1 MVNWWDWGSQPSEP
15 EQETAPLDF
24 GAIFNTISSWFSP
37 PAPDYGYSYSGDY
50 QEPQPSYDYY
60 EPPPSPEPTWQTP
73 EPSYDYYEPAPVYE
87 EPEPPP
93 VPPSPSWDFPSWL
106 DRVLQ
111 SEYMQAIEEP
121 AAEAES
127 LGAAA
132 EAALSAMQTAE
143 SANIEAARIFPSA
156 GIGREPMPFVGPQGP
171 TWLPPEQSY
180 TPPGLNPWESL
191 LWLEEQRTAQPEI
204 FPGQKFFEEQ
214 VASPFNIIPELIP
227 PAARAPA
234 ALRGLYGGLVDIG
247 THTETAARVSRAIGN
262 AQRLV
267 DNMARLVEENA
278 PLETIQMA
286 RRYAEQAI
294 EAADSL
300 ARQLGIQYEPG
311 TTRFGPGP
319 VPAREGA
326 EEVVGVG
333 ATARAFGPDPSDV
346 YDMRYRVV
354 ELDDLIPS
362 HTEAFDI
369 NPLYPQEL
377 QPRIRDRAAAKLQ
390 VGRIINEFT
399 PDALLVDQF
408 ALDRGPMI
416 IGSDNV
422 VESGNGRVIALNT
435 MRREHPEKFA
445 SYEQGLRGM
454 VSQYGIDPAQL
465 EGMTSPV
472 LVRERTTPVDR
483 VSFTRMANDP
493 SVLAM
498 SPLEQAIQDSQS
510 INLRGLWVPDETGN
524 IDAILRS
531 ASNRDFVSRFLA
543 GLPSN
548 VQASLVD
555 DAGQL
560 NVMGLE
566 RIKAAMFARTYPS
579 DAGLSLTET
588 FFESIEPQI
597 KNIESGLMASLPK
610 MAQMEDLIRAG
621 ERAPELSIAE
631 DLAKTVDVFARLK
644 EQGMKVTDYL
654 DQITLWER
662 ELNPFQEEL
671 LRHIDGMSRSPKQI
685 REFIGEYADRVIASP
700 SLQQD
705 AMFRQARPT
714 KGGILDAIAREKELG
729 GPLFT
734 QAEEATPAVPVSPQ
748 LERPRGGEGIT
759 PPARVPEG
767 AAAVTPPEAVTGEE
781 MGQMLGGAGRGI
793 AEGMYDTLWRKLQ
806 AGDLTEGGRPSRL
819 LQLAD
824 REMGAGNIRTREDL
838 RRWANDVYAT
848 LPPEAPTP
856 ARRAEAVPEA
866 AATATRQGQRPWPT
880 VEDIRSGAAPESLQ
894 FYGDTFYRETNI
906 GEALG
911 FIEPSSGAPRPELYL
926 SNVPHL
932 ALGQGQNTGVLLE
945 FEAGSL
951 RGKVST
957 KKPAWEF
964 VYRQNEAEFLAD
976 LNTMSEYSQ
985 GLRSITINPD
995 AKGSNAQQRRLG
1007 MLLEGWPSETQP
1019 DGGITYFNP
1028 KKARV
1033 VTPEAPPS
1041 VRPQDAALQRQ
1052 VADILGVSPDVIN
1065 IEQVTRQATED
1076 DWVRYMAERLA
1087 RDGQDSPDELAQL
1100 LWDNMSPVGRAE
1112 ALDNFTGTLR
1122 DVVDDVAE
1130 AAAGGPPTRPSPQ
1143 RVLRAQAVAIDRDL
1157 LAPVEVRT
1165 ARARATAAQS
1175 AKQELQRF
1183 LDDFRKQLAE
1193 AAVALARGSP
1203 PPAEVRAGLARSNA
1217 IESRIPQY
1225 IEDQVTLAQQAAH
1238 IWEDSMSPVSV
1249 EVRAAA
1255 QRLGLS
1261 PEQQAAAVRAATP
1274 PPPPAAA
1281 GAAGAALPPG
1291 GGGGPPPGGGATPF
1305 GNWAQGKG
1313 AGAGGPALP
1322 QVPPPSA
1329 YPPGRGLKFLG
1340 FLRRFEDVLT
1350 EEFPGSRAQALGQI
1364 LGSTPILRELV
1375 QLGGGI
1381 AAIAKRPVE
1390 FALVGREMLRHDG
1403 TLRALAGISHLYRIG
1418 LPTTGRAGEALGNLV
1433 SGVPGLRRVFPG
1445 SIWGQLDDKMRLAS
1459 GALRGQTVGDI
1470 GQQFLTNPNAIRAK
1484 LTPQQIEYI
1493 QIANALSDDVLVLAK
1508 HYNIPIN
1515 EVQGYMTR
1523 KVLSKVDQNGDI
1535 VAIAYIGGEPKPIGG
1550 KLGMQFARHYAT
1562 EADAIADGFKYAPHW
1577 DAMLINLIGFYN
1589 RIADEEMS
1597 RWFLANEPWRN
1608 LAQGQPRFG
1617 EAMTQ
1622 AFPGKVFTGP
1632 NAADTIRYLDKTLD
1646 RSIPAWFR
1654 KGTAP
1659 MYTYNTMQRFY
1670 ALAGDAS
1677 VYTIQLLVAA
1687 YYKPKQFGRALL
1699 GGVSAMFDPTYHW
1712 NLISQHSSL
1721 LNRYP
1726 NVILSATGNEMTEAL
1741 TRGGILT
1748 KAPFS
1753 IIGKPLKPFQR
1764 LFEAALDE
1772 WGIRVLQ
1779 ALDPIADTPRR
1790 RAELGLFVNEM
1801 RGLFSSQRL
1810 GVGPVAR
1817 HMEGLVTIAP
1827 RYNRAVAATLLNAV
1841 SRWGDSLR
1849 GHQTRLALGRLM
1861 VGMTASGVVMTA
1873 LLRREEIEKL
1883 LAQGKTEE
1891 VMEIIGQHIL
1901 PTSDSFQTWEVEG
1914 QMVGPGSKYRSVLSL
1929 LGDMWKDPSSFDP
1942 RNAVLW
1948 GENLMTNPGFRFLRG
1963 NMAASP
1969 GSALDLLWGRN
1980 YIGEPT
1986 RDNWESFFK
1995 NIIAKN
2001 TLPLSIQSVLLEGT
2015 AHGEDTWQGKL
2026 IRGGAQF
2033 IGWRSYPTPP
2043 YLQWHSYA
2051 ENALGKGWD
2060 EISSTELLALRQ
2072 SDPRAQELYQA
2083 NIDDMQYRG
2092 RGEEYFG
2099 RIQEERD
2106 IRNSDI
2112 DKAAMAVLLGQK
2124 DLNWFRTR
2132 LQVLQETYANA
2143 KAAIDRDPHYAET
2156 VKMLAERDPK
2166 TLEDYDYSRYM
2177 DILGDPSLIDPLTGE
2192 IDYDRR
2198 DEMVAALKTELGDEE
2213 RWERIE
2219 LRRQMEREQYH
2230 YFAQAYYDMVDSE
2243 VLREYWEAG
2252 TIVDAFILE
2261 NRLDLSQKD
2270 RDALETAVK
2279 YAIRLGNDE
2288 AEKALST
2295 WYGTT
2300 IDDNERRKNM
2310 EAAVAKV
2317 VSKGTDYADLIGTYG
2332 GLEFMEGLRKGAGG
2346 TISYGITDVRGIGD
2360 ATAEKLEAWGITS
2373 LSQLA
2378 TLSADEIAFIT
2389 GTTAYRIRKDKWVE
2403 QAADLLKKG
2412 RQGSNPI
2419 ITTTKSSPAKAQTGE
2434 NDPRTVEAERPKESP
2449 LLPAQTLPSQQ
2460 SKVAAKSGLANF
2472 PEDDLT
2478 RISGIGDA
2486 TADKLETAGIVSFD
2500 QLMRLTNAQY
2510 KAITGSSGTA
2520 ALTAARTMYETKIS
2534 LLKKLGIEV
2543 PPLSEIPANLESAAT
2558 TSAARSTY
2566 SAATGGGYRAYS
2578 YATKPPVVAQPR
2590 PITSW
2595 SGAQSAIAAALP
2607 PDEVAVVLNY
2617 LTYQGATLT
2626 PQIRNALAKLM
2637 SKSPIEGATTLGE
2650 YIRALRRLRRNVI
2663 LAQTYSGG
2671 TGYRRES
2678 RWARSYA

>member
-326 EEVVGVG
+326 EEVVGGG

-767 AAAVTPPEAVTGEE
+767 AAAVTPIDIEV
-781 MGQMLGGAGRGI
+781 
-793 AEGMYDTLWRKLQ
+793 K
-806 AGDLTEGGRPSRL
+806 
-819 LQLAD
+819 
-824 REMGAGNIRTREDL
+824 
-838 RRWANDVYAT
+838 
-848 LPPEAPTP
+848 PP
-856 ARRAEAVPEA
+856 
-866 AATATRQGQRPWPT
+866 Q
-880 VEDIRSGAAPESLQ
+880 I
-894 FYGDTFYRETNI
+894 
-906 GEALG
+906 
-911 FIEPSSGAPRPELYL
+911 
-926 SNVPHL
+926 
-932 ALGQGQNTGVLLE
+932 
-945 FEAGSL
+945 
-951 RGKVST
+951 
-957 KKPAWEF
+957 
-964 VYRQNEAEFLAD
+964 
-976 LNTMSEYSQ
+976 
-985 GLRSITINPD
+985 
-995 AKGSNAQQRRLG
+995 
-1007 MLLEGWPSETQP
+1007 
-1019 DGGITYFNP
+1019 
-1028 KKARV
+1028 
-1033 VTPEAPPS
+1033 EAPPS